1 MQRRLVVLEIIPV
14 STLTI
19 YTKPNCPLCDK
30 ALEQIEQ
37 ARRRVSFELIEVNIL
52 DNPEDYERFK
62 HAIPV
67 IALDGMEIFR
77 YRLTCAELL
86 RKLAAASRATSTASH
101 DGKGDRSQ
109 DAREG
114 TDSGREPQR

>member
-1 MQRRLVVLEIIPV
+1 M
-14 STLTI
+14 STLTL

-67 IALDGMEIFR
+67 IALDGVEIFR
-77 YRLTCAELL
+77 YRLTCTELL
-86 RKLAAASRATSTASH
+86 RELAAASRATSTASH
-101 DGKGDRSQ
+101 DGKIDPSPETP
-109 DAREG
+109 EG
-114 TDSGREPQR
+114 MDSGREA